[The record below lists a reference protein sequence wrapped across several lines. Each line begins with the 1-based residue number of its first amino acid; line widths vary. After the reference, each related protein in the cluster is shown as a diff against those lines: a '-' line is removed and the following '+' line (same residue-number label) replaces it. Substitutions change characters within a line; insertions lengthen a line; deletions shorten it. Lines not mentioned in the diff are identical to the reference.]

1 MPRGRWCRWCRRRRG
16 RRGGGVSRRGRP
28 HGCSRGRVPSRHRER
43 HRGRRRYPPPG
54 RDGRRDGRLR
64 GLRDGRRDGRR
75 RASHGQRGLSSRG
88 RGLRRGFRLGLLL
101 AREPRGLPHA
111 VGVRHHRTTRGPVE
125 MGRGRKRGRRRQVPV
140 EVRARKFSRTN
151 LSNPLSDVWSPLWRA
166 RLRGCDVVWA
176 MAGRHDRGKTRRVG
190 SERKAGRSAIQSHAR
205 APLRA
210 PPGSGHISQ
219 EHSPNDCPLG
229 GGAGLDAAVAPRG
242 GAASRPGGRDGVSPH
257 GGAGNHIL

>member
-1 MPRGRWCRWCRRRRG
+1 MPRAAAGAAGGGGGAAAASAAGGVPTGAAAGASPPGTENGTEGGAGTLLLEGMEEGMDDCAVFGMEEGMGGGAPPMGSGACPPGVGVSAGASGSGSFSPVSHAGFPTLSACVTTERRAGLLRWEG
-16 RRGGGVSRRGRP
+16 GERGGGVVRFRSRFA
-28 HGCSRGRVPSRHRER
+28 RH
-43 HRGRRRYPPPG
+43 
-54 RDGRRDGRLR
+54 
-64 GLRDGRRDGRR
+64 
-75 RASHGQRGLSSRG
+75 
-88 RGLRRGFRLGLLL
+88 
-101 AREPRGLPHA
+101 
-111 VGVRHHRTTRGPVE
+111 
-125 MGRGRKRGRRRQVPV
+125 
-140 EVRARKFSRTN
+140 KFSRTN

-242 GAASRPGGRDGVSPH
+242 GAASRPGGRDGVSPD